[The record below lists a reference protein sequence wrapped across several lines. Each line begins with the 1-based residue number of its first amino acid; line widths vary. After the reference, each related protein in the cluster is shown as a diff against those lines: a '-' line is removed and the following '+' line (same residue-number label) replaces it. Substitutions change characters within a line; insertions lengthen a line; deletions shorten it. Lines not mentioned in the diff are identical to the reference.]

1 MLLVTSHRWVDV
13 TCDQSRV
20 GGCYL
25 RPATGGW
32 MLLVTSHRWVDVTC
46 DQPQVGEC
54 LHSYLFST
62 LF

>member
-13 TCDQSRV
+13 TCDQPEV

-25 RPATGGW
+25 SPVTGGW

-46 DQPQVGEC
+46 DQSQVGGC
-54 LHSYLFST
+54 YL
-62 LF
+62 